1 MWLESIG
8 VASGCGCKEI
18 NKYHHIIPSYF
29 SCTCICFFCSNNP
42 TFCSFFLMFFV
53 LVYIYGSKEV

>member
-18 NKYHHIIPSYF
+18 NKYPHIIPNYF
-29 SCTCICFFCSNNP
+29 SCTCICFFAYFLKC
-42 TFCSFFLMFFV
+42 FSFL
-53 LVYIYGSKEV
+53 YIYGSKEV